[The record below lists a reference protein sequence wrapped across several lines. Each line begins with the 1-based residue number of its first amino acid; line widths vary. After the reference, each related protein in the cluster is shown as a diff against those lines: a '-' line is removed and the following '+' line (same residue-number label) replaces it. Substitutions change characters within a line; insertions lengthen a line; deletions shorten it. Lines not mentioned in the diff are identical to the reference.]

1 MSDNSNSAG
10 ARPPK
15 PRWKRWLPNLALA
28 LGTFLVCVGL
38 LEVALRVAG
47 YGNLEIY
54 EPDAKLYWKLKPDQ
68 DCFTKV
74 GHKRVHINS
83 HGTRGPEFS
92 ADKPANT
99 IRILSLGD
107 SRTFGWGLADEETY
121 SRRLEQLLREF
132 EGRNIQPR
140 TSTGEPPTSNAPLT
154 PALSPSDG
162 ERGNRFQLVGEV
174 KRVEVINAGVN
185 AWSYSQM
192 LVFYRDFAAAWKPDL
207 VILGEANPW
216 TQFSEKNSSGFVKQF
231 MGRVRLKNF
240 LRRFAIYH
248 FVVEV
253 KLQEFYMRHR
263 TKFIPVDP
271 QQDALFKE
279 QQQSDPDA
287 VFRSAIEGL
296 CQTARSNG
304 VKATLVFLPTLDEL
318 QSTNR
323 SPVLAAKLAVSA
335 RLGVP
340 LVDLTPKLAAGGKAL
355 YLEADPVHLNAAGN
369 AIVALRLLE
378 SMTNHLGQ

>member
-1 MSDNSNSAG
+1 MSANSNRAAAG
-10 ARPPK
+10 PPTS
-15 PRWKRWLPNLALA
+15 RRKRWLQNLVLA
-28 LGTFLVCVGL
+28 SGVFFVCIGL
-38 LEVALRVAG
+38 FEVALRLAG
-47 YGNLEIY
+47 YGHLEIY
-54 EPDAKLYWKLKPDQ
+54 DPDPRLYWKLKPNQ

-74 GHKRVHINS
+74 DRKPVHINS

-92 ADKPANT
+92 ADKPAHT
-99 IRILSLGD
+99 FRILSLGD

-121 SRRLEQLLREF
+121 SRRLERMLQDQIEREH
-132 EGRNIQPR
+132 R
-140 TSTGEPPTSNAPLT
+140 TSNDPLT

-162 ERGNRFQLVGEV
+162 ERENRFQTLDKA

-216 TQFSEKNSSGFVKQF
+216 TQFSEKNSPAFVKQF

-253 KLQEFYMRHR
+253 KLQEFYMHHR

-271 QQDALFKE
+271 QQDPLFKE

-296 CQTARSNG
+296 CQTACSNG
-304 VKATLVFLPTLDEL
+304 VKATLIYLPTLDEL

-323 SPVLAAKLAVSA
+323 SPVLAAKLAVSSG
-335 RLGVP
+335 LGVP
-340 LVDLTPKLAAGGKAL
+340 LVDLTPDLRTGGKAL

-369 AIVALRLLE
+369 ALVARRLFE
-378 SMTNHLGQ
+378 TMTNQLRQ

>member
-1 MSDNSNSAG
+1 MSANTNRAAADAP
-10 ARPPK
+10 A
-15 PRWKRWLPNLALA
+15 PRRKRWLQNLILA
-28 LGTFLVCVGL
+28 SATFFVCIGL
-38 LEVALRVAG
+38 SEAALRLAG
-47 YGNLEIY
+47 YGHLEIY
-54 EPDAKLYWKLKPDQ
+54 EPDQQLYWKLKPSQ

-74 GHKRVHINS
+74 HRKRVHINS

-121 SRRLEQLLREF
+121 SRKLEQLLREF
-132 EGRNIQPR
+132 GKGNVDLQTPNRPAPGPSPEG
-140 TSTGEPPTSNAPLT
+140 S
-154 PALSPSDG
+154 
-162 ERGNRFQLVGEV
+162 

-192 LVFYRDFAAAWKPDL
+192 RVFYRDFAAAWKPDL

-216 TQFSEKNSSGFVKQF
+216 TQFSEKNSPGFAKQF

-296 CQTARSNG
+296 CQIAGSNG
-304 VKATLVFLPTLDEL
+304 VKTTLIFVPTLDEL

-323 SPVLAAKLAVSA
+323 SPVLTTKLAVSSS
-335 RLGVP
+335 LGIP
-340 LVDLTPKLAAGGKAL
+340 LVDLTPELKAGGKAL

-369 AIVALRLLE
+369 ALVAQRLFE
-378 SMTNHLGQ
+378 TMTNQFRQ